1 MAKPAVNE
9 TLRTVPVSEAMTS
22 RVYSVTRNW
31 SLLSTAR
38 LLRNH
43 HISGVPVVDANDHV
57 VGVVSES
64 DLLTDLDRSAG
75 IGTVRGVLDLLLTA
89 GGYHRRDLVEQ
100 CLHRLR
106 NTKVEKA
113 MKSPP
118 VVVDSDAT
126 LGEAARVLH
135 QYHINR
141 LPVVQEGRLVG
152 IVTRQDIV
160 EAMNQ
165 VAQWPKGVPVRRYS
179 RGPPLLAE
187 A

>member
-1 MAKPAVNE
+1 MAKIPVSE
-9 TLRTVPVSEAMTS
+9 TLRTAPVSEAMTS
-22 RVYSVTRNW
+22 RVYSVTPNW
-31 SLLSTAR
+31 SLLSAAR

-43 HISGVPVVDANDHV
+43 HISGVPVVDTNDRV
-57 VGVVSES
+57 VGVISES
-64 DLLTDLDRSAG
+64 DLLNDLDRAAG

-89 GGYHRRDLVEQ
+89 GGFRSRDLLEQ

-106 NTKVEKA
+106 NSKVGTA

-118 VVVDSDAT
+118 VTIDHDST
-126 LGEAARVLH
+126 LGEASRLLH

-141 LPVVQEGRLVG
+141 LPVVQDGKLVG
-152 IVTRQDIV
+152 ILTRQDIV

-165 VAQWPKGVPVRRYS
+165 AARWPRAVPERRYS
-179 RGPPLLAE
+179 RGPPLIAE